1 MKLEP
6 YPDWPS
12 LRVEFNFP
20 TSIPGEGQGSSQQ
33 QNLVTN
39 FFLVH
44 FLILGKWLYIGND
57 QKPYVGGRAAIISPP
72 ITKHPS
78 YAPLCSFTE
87 LATKIKLDCHST
99 YKQVSLVF
107 HSSYKQVSLV
117 CHPIHTNRLVDCHST
132 YKQVSLV
139 CHSTYKQI
147 SRLSLYIQT
156 DWSGLS
162 FYLQASQSG

>member
-20 TSIPGEGQGSSQQ
+20 TSIPGGGQGSSQW
-33 QNLVTN
+33 QNLVKPI
-39 FFLVH
+39 FS
-44 FLILGKWLYIGND
+44 WYIFSSQENG
-57 QKPYVGGRAAIISPP
+57 YTSVM
-72 ITKHPS
+72 TKNHMLAGAQLSLALQSQNSPS

-117 CHPIHTNRLVDCHST
+117 CHPIHTNRLVDSCHST
-132 YKQVSLV
+132 YKPVSLV

-162 FYLQASQSG
+162 F